1 LTIRAGTIF
10 FASCRKR
17 VTIEAYRTVGGFR
30 DGWVRVARLTGH
42 TGFRAVFDERTIL
55 AAASDV
61 SVRTSEPPRLHPVAR
76 LRELIGAR
84 EILSNLVRKD
94 VKVKYKSSVLGAA
107 WSMLNPILYLGV
119 FTLVFKVILPNKVPQ
134 FPVYLL
140 SGLLAWNLFSSSLSF
155 AARSV
160 VDNGNLIN
168 KMYFPRELLPLA
180 SMGTALVDFALQ
192 ALVLAIFMLVFRYR
206 FWGAN
211 LLLLPLAFVALVAF
225 TNALALWVSALNVR
239 YRDTQHLVQL
249 ALLLWFWF
257 TPVVYPSGLLA
268 SGRLATRH
276 LFGVSLYHLIL
287 VNPMADIVIGFQ
299 RSLYRVVT
307 PVGSGGQPVLLPVS
321 LEWLAMVLGVVAIGA
336 ILLLLVSWRGFF
348 HMSGD
353 FAEEL

>member
-1 LTIRAGTIF
+1 MF
-10 FASCRKR
+10 C
-17 VTIEAYRTVGGFR
+17 GFSTK
-30 DGWVRVARLTGH
+30 GP
-42 TGFRAVFDERTIL
+42 IL
-55 AAASDV
+55 AAASEV
-61 SVRTSEPPRLHPVAR
+61 FVRTSEPPKLHPIAR

-94 VKVKYKSSVLGAA
+94 VKVKYKSSVLGLA

-119 FTLVFKVILPNKVPQ
+119 FTLVFTVVLPNKVPS

-160 VDNGNLIN
+160 VDNGNLVN
-168 KMYFPRELLPLA
+168 KVYFPREALPLA
-180 SMGTALVDFALQ
+180 SMGTALVDFSLQ
-192 ALVLAIFMLVFRYR
+192 ALVLSAFMLVFRYR
-206 FWGAN
+206 FWGIN
-211 LLLLPLAFVALVAF
+211 LLLLPLAFVALLAF

-257 TPVVYPSGLLA
+257 TPVVYPSGFLV
-268 SGRLATRH
+268 SGRLANRH

-287 VNPMADIVIGFQ
+287 ANPMTDIVIGFQ
-299 RSLYRVVT
+299 RALYRVVT
-307 PVGSGGQPVLLPVS
+307 PSGAGGQPILLPVS
-321 LEWLAMVLGVVAIGA
+321 LGWMAMVLGVVAIGSM
-336 ILLLLVSWRGFF
+336 LLLLLCWRAFF